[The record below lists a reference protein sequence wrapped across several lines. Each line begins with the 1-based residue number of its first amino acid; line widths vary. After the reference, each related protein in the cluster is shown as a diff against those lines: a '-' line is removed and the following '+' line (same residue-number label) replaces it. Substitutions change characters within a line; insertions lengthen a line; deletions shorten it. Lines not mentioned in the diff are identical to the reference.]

1 MKNFRYQKASTIKEA
16 LAQLKAAGGAAKLMA
31 GGTDLLGEMK
41 DGIARPDRLIHLRI
55 PQLNYILEDSKGLR
69 IGALTPLSAIVA
81 HPHIKKRYAAL
92 AQAAGEVGSPQLRH
106 MGTLG
111 GNLCQRPRCWYYR
124 GEFPCLKKGG
134 ETCYAVAGQNKYH
147 AILGGGP
154 CFIVHPSDTAPALMA
169 LEASVRIIG
178 PRGERVVPLTDFFI
192 APTKDSSREHILRP
206 EEILTEI
213 LIPPLPEESR
223 SLYLKA
229 RERRCWDFALAS
241 VALVQVMKGGEHQGT
256 RIVLGGVAPLPY
268 RVLKTEG
275 ALKGKRIDEALAAQ
289 AGRLAVFGARP
300 LSQNAYKV
308 ELTQTL
314 VRRAILA
321 TT

>member
-1 MKNFRYQKASTIKEA
+1 MKNFRYQKASTVKEA

-55 PQLNYILEDSKGLR
+55 PQLNYILADSKGLR
-69 IGALTPLSAIVA
+69 IGALTPLNAIVA
-81 HPHIKKRYAAL
+81 HPHIKERYAAL

-256 RIVLGGVAPLPY
+256 RIVLGGVAPFPY